1 MHPSSDVN
9 AFIYIDKSSLKVGY
23 YMNQLLTN
31 LKSKKTDYAQY
42 TLTKSLQKNI
52 N

>member
-9 AFIYIDKSSLKVGY
+9 AFISIDKSSLKVGY

-42 TLTKSLQKNI
+42 TLTSLYKKT
-52 N
+52 